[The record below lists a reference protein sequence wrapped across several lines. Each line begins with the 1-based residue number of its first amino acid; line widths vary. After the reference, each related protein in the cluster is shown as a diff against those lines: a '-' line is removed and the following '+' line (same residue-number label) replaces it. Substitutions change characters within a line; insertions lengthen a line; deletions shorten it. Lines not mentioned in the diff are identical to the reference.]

1 MADNAVEENSLNGRM
16 LAAVDLGSNSFHM
29 IVSRSDENGSF
40 TLIDKE
46 KEMVRLRGGL
56 DENGILDDDVE
67 ARAYECLKRFGD
79 RLRSIPPENVR
90 IAGTNT
96 LRRMSMMCLKRRIL
110 VMLILEATQQIVR
123 R

>member
-1 MADNAVEENSLNGRM
+1 MTDNAVEENSLNGRM

-56 DENGILDDDVE
+56 DEN
-67 ARAYECLKRFGD
+67 RK
-79 RLRSIPPENVR
+79 
-90 IAGTNT
+90 T
-96 LRRMSMMCLKRRIL
+96 K
-110 VMLILEATQQIVR
+110 
-123 R
+123 